1 MKLKK
6 LSFNKIKCVIM
17 ILIIFSEF
25 FIMHGVFAIDGDIV
39 ITEVMYNS
47 GDNTDWFEIFNKG
60 INDIN
65 LKNLYLI
72 DEFDLVLNSSGD
84 KYLNCHNVNKDDYF
98 LKAGNFS
105 VIGKNSGDFVL
116 KSLDLNGV
124 NKDSVRLSFDNCKSF
139 IGEIVYNPKE
149 NKIKKDYSL
158 ELDKN
163 YFWRESFV
171 LGGTPGKTSSEDVL
185 LEKNENII
193 TGEIIENDK
202 NDNFVRINEIFPN
215 PKNENDEFIE
225 LYNFSNKAIN
235 LKNWIIKDASKGS
248 GYVFKEGDVIGA
260 KGYFVV
266 VREDSKLSFNNTGL
280 ESVYLIDSVGVERD
294 RISYSG
300 TKEGLSYGFDE
311 MENKWRWSEFL
322 TPGNI
327 NKFEKIGKVTVKM
340 DDHFY
345 KDIYANFEVH
355 IFGIKDEKLKV
366 KWEFGDEKKSYLAKT
381 KHKYIKNGRYII
393 KLMVSGGTEDVEKEF
408 KIKVESFPKRKIS
421 ILAINP
427 NPKGKDIEGEW
438 IDLKNKSNKKVNLKN
453 WSIATGVNKK
463 KLINH
468 PINNDFIIKAGKT
481 ERLTRKFSNFSLNNK
496 SNYIELRY
504 PNGEVAYDMKYK
516 KEKGIRENE
525 IYSKKEG
532 GWEWIIIASQDLKD
546 MDNKAEDGENMSPE
560 EELVEIRDVDLIRE
574 MTIEDIGK
582 YSGEKKDNIIK
593 SFPVKYLANIQEK
606 NKDISRDNRYVLG
619 TWDNKIKKI
628 RNEGNIYYFNP
639 EIKNEKNYLWIVWNN
654 INSFLGSK
662 F

>member
-1 MKLKK
+1 
-6 LSFNKIKCVIM
+6 M

>member
-1 MKLKK
+1 
-6 LSFNKIKCVIM
+6 
-17 ILIIFSEF
+17 
-25 FIMHGVFAIDGDIV
+25 MHGVFAIDGDIV